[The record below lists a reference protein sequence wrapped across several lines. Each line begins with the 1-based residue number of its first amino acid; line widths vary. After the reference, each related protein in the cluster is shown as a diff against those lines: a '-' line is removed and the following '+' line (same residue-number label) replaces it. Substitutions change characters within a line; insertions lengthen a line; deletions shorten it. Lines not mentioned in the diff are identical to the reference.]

1 MARLGRA
8 ARTTRIVTLN
18 SSVPYQFSR
27 PPSASSFD
35 AQRSTEHEVDEA
47 IGLGSHLG
55 RNGSD
60 LWPQDLFS
68 WSAAGDR
75 NTTTS
80 GTRYFSINGGVTNI
94 VNFNQDTNGDLG
106 DWLSGDCP
114 QTHPYVQN
122 AFACAGQYSDISAT
136 SPEGIN
142 LDVVGY
148 HLVQPPPPTPTPT
161 STPTGP
167 PIVSTNPATNVSN
180 FSATINGTVNPN
192 GLTTAVYFGTE
203 LRLTTDSTLQLRIT
217 PVARHKTSLRMS
229 AI

>member
-1 MARLGRA
+1 M
-8 ARTTRIVTLN
+8 TLN
-18 SSVPYQFSR
+18 SAAPFQFNR

-35 AQRSTEHEVDEA
+35 AQRATEHEIDEA
-47 IGLGSHLG
+47 IGLGSRLG
-55 RNGSD
+55 GNGND
-60 LWPQDLFS
+60 LRPQDLFS
-68 WSAAGDR
+68 WSSPGHR
-75 NTTTS
+75 NISTS

-94 VNFNQDTNGDLG
+94 VNFNQDPNGDFG
-106 DWLSGDCP
+106 DWLSGECP

-122 AFACAGQYSDISAT
+122 AFACAGQSSDIAAT

-148 HLVQPPPPTPTPT
+148 DLKFSLPPPHTYTH
-161 STPTGP
+161 TPTGP
-167 PIVSTNPATNVSN
+167 RIVSTNPATNVSN

-192 GLTTAVYFGTE
+192 GLTTAVYLNTE
-203 LRLTTDSTLQLRIT
+203 LRLTTDPTLQLRIT